1 MQILFED
8 RDIIVIQKPAGIATQ
23 TAKLGE
29 KDLVSE
35 LKNHFFEQAKEA
47 GEPYVGVVHR
57 LDQPV
62 EGILVFGKHA
72 KATKELSRQVEH
84 AIAKKEYYAVVTGHV
99 EEGVHTL
106 IDYLKKDGRSNTS
119 SVVKPTEK
127 DAKRAELSFQLWD
140 NKIKETVKLQDVFPF
155 KEELHLIKI
164 NLLTGR
170 HHQIRVQLANA
181 GIPILGDQKYGHK
194 TEGYK
199 GGLNLCAFH
208 LNFQHPGTKKEMDF
222 RITPKNLQILL

>member
-1 MQILFED
+1 MLKQQILFED
-8 RDIIVIQKPAGIATQ
+8 QDIIVIQKPAGIATQ

-35 LKNHFFEQAKEA
+35 LKNYFFEQTKEP

-62 EGILVFGKHA
+62 EGILVFGKNA

-84 AIAKKEYYAVVTGHV
+84 AVAKKEYYAVVTGHV
-99 EEGVHTL
+99 EEGVHSL

-127 DAKRAELSFQLWD
+127 DAKRAELSYQLCD
-140 NKIKETVKLQDVFPF
+140 SKG
-155 KEELHLIKI
+155 ELHLVKI

-181 GIPILGDQKYGHK
+181 GIPILGDQKYGNK
-194 TEGYK
+194 IEGYE

-208 LNFQHPGTKKEMDF
+208 LNFQHPRTKKEMDF